1 MNKIR
6 KSIALAL
13 AVLALMLGTAGSA
26 GARPAGPA
34 VAKSVKSVCET
45 GSRGQKLYDRLCLR
59 TGTAADGINL
69 WYRDY
74 DGRMISPAD
83 RRAFCRDA
91 TSTGNTYRGIYDGL
105 YDVAY
110 DSFRNHRS
118 VLRVTALV
126 GVMDCRTLGVRVK

>member
-13 AVLALMLGTAGSA
+13 AILALMLGTAGSA

-45 GSRGQKLYDRLCLR
+45 GSRGQAAYNRLCLR
-59 TGTAADGINL
+59 TGTVRDGVNL
-69 WYRDY
+69 WYRDF
-74 DGRMISPAD
+74 DGRLISKAD
-83 RRAFCRDA
+83 RRDFCRYA
-91 TSTGNTYRGIYDGL
+91 TETGNTYAGIYDGL